1 MMFGYIGQI
10 GSGKTLSMIRDV
22 VRRYERE
29 KGRFQIYSNIHLKGL
44 KYTFLKLED
53 LMLWAQEEH
62 DFKGETLMIVDE
74 FHIWMDS
81 RSSMMRK
88 SRIVSYFLLQT
99 RKVGV
104 DLYWTTQF
112 PDQVDKRVRNLSD
125 ISIECYHKPRSQ
137 WFHNIII
144 RRLLRGYSTTVRHF
158 KGEPYFKFYDTREVV
173 KLPRVSKKDEDMLEG
188 V

>member
-1 MMFGYIGQI
+1 MFGYIGQI

-74 FHIWMDS
+74 FHIWA
-81 RSSMMRK
+81 RG
-88 SRIVSYFLLQT
+88 LL
-99 RKVGV
+99 
-104 DLYWTTQF
+104 
-112 PDQVDKRVRNLSD
+112 KREPLS
-125 ISIECYHKPRSQ
+125 
-137 WFHNIII
+137 
-144 RRLLRGYSTTVRHF
+144 
-158 KGEPYFKFYDTREVV
+158 
-173 KLPRVSKKDEDMLEG
+173 LEQ
-188 V
+188 